1 MIREIFVQNLWK
13 WKCGMREQEILLNQK
28 ILLHDLKRTEW
39 DNGFEQLQRNRLVMG
54 AFRYG
59 RLSIPGKP
67 VYDRISAAIHRLEE
81 YKMTGN
87 DELLVDVAN
96 FMMLEFVEGKHPL
109 KHFESIDDGG
119 HVNEKSK

>member
-1 MIREIFVQNLWK
+1 MQ
-13 WKCGMREQEILLNQK
+13 EQEVLSGEKVKLF
-28 ILLHDLKRTEW
+28 DLKRTEW
-39 DNGFEQLQRNRLVMG
+39 NYGFEQLQRNRLVMG

-67 VYDRISAAIHRLEE
+67 VYDRISAAVHRLEE

-109 KHFESIDDGG
+109 KHFASVDDGR

>member
-1 MIREIFVQNLWK
+1 
-13 WKCGMREQEILLNQK
+13 MREQEVLSSEKKLF
-28 ILLHDLKRTEW
+28 DLKRTEW
-39 DNGFEQLQRNRLVMG
+39 NREFEQLQRNRLVMG

-59 RLSIPGKP
+59 KLSIPGKP
-67 VYDRISAAIHRLEE
+67 VYDRIGASIKRLEE

-96 FMMLEFVEGKHPL
+96 FMMLEFVEGRHPL
-109 KHFESIDDGG
+109 KHFTSVDDGE